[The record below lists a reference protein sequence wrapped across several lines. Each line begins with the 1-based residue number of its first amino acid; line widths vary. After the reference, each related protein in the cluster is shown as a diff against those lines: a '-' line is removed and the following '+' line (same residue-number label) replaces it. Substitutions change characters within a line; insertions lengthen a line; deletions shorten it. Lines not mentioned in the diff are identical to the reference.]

1 MEINCETCPVREI
14 HCADCIVNLFL
25 EQPRV
30 QLLEQPRVQLLEQP
44 RGQTSL
50 LPAEK
55 AALEV
60 LVKAGLVG
68 QAASA
73 RVVQIGVRASA

>member
-14 HCADCIVNLFL
+14 HCADCVVNLFL

-30 QLLEQPRVQLLEQP
+30 R
-44 RGQTSL
+44 TNL
-50 LPAEK
+50 LPAEA

-60 LVKAGLVG
+60 LVKSGLVAG
-68 QAASA
+68 NSGAQ
-73 RVVQIGVRASA
+73 VVQIDVRASA

>member
-14 HCADCIVNLFL
+14 QCADCIVNLFL

-30 QLLEQPRVQLLEQP
+30 QTP
-44 RGQTSL
+44 L

-60 LVKAGLVG
+60 LVHAGLVAP
-68 QAASA
+68 AASV
-73 RVVQIGVRASA
+73 RILQIAVRDSA

>member
-14 HCADCIVNLFL
+14 QCADCIVNLFL

-30 QLLEQPRVQLLEQP
+30 QSP
-44 RGQTSL
+44 L
-50 LPAEK
+50 LPAEQ

-60 LVKAGLVG
+60 LVKSGLV
-68 QAASA
+68 APVASA
-73 RVVQIGVRASA
+73 RVIQIGVRASA

>member
-1 MEINCETCPVREI
+1 MEINCETCPVRET
-14 HCADCIVNLFL
+14 HCADCVVNLFL

-30 QLLEQPRVQLLEQP
+30 R
-44 RGQTSL
+44 TNL

-60 LVKAGLVG
+60 LVDSGLV
-68 QAASA
+68 A
-73 RVVQIGVRASA
+73 RNSVAQVVQIDVRASA

>member
-25 EQPRV
+25 EQPRG
-30 QLLEQPRVQLLEQP
+30 QLLEQP

>member
-30 QLLEQPRVQLLEQP
+30 QLLEQPRVQ
-44 RGQTSL
+44 TSL

>member
-30 QLLEQPRVQLLEQP
+30 QLLEQPRC
-44 RGQTSL
+44 QTSL

>member
-14 HCADCIVNLFL
+14 QCADCIVNLFL

-30 QLLEQPRVQLLEQP
+30 RILEQPLVQTP
-44 RGQTSL
+44 L
-50 LPAEK
+50 LPTEK

-60 LVKAGLVG
+60 LVNAGLV
-68 QAASA
+68 AKTTMA

>member
-14 HCADCIVNLFL
+14 HCADCIVNLF
-25 EQPRV
+25 
-30 QLLEQPRVQLLEQP
+30 LEQP